1 MRLER
6 ANASL
11 EAMAADPG
19 SIDRARVARE
29 FEALL
34 LAQVWKGASRSL
46 GVSKLLDSG
55 SAGRMYRELLIDEVV
70 RRAAL
75 ARGLGLAGAVAAQ
88 LSSQAES
95 AVAPEASRPG
105 SAEPREGGTGG

>member
-1 MRLER
+1 MIER
-6 ANASL
+6 IGAASL

-34 LAQVWKGASRSL
+34 MAQVWKGALRSP
-46 GVSKLLDSG
+46 GVSRLLDAG

-75 ARGLGLAGAVAAQ
+75 TRGLGLAGAVADQ
-88 LSSQAES
+88 LSAKAE
-95 AVAPEASRPG
+95 AADGPGASRRAGADPG
-105 SAEPREGGTGG
+105 EGGTGG